1 MNKKG
6 KEKEE
11 NNNLEI
17 LKIGP
22 KIIINKNNQKR
33 DSFEIISI
41 EDEFHDN
48 YGFYELSF
56 KDIYENNPLF
66 KHAISH
72 INEFLS
78 KNQNYSDKKT
88 IEILSNFINYDE
100 FSEEIINKILL
111 NGIPESLPCLRPLI
125 WKSLIGFYSFKELS
139 NWEKVSIQKKSDYAK
154 ILKKYNF
161 FPYEIKEEKQRQI
174 IEQINKDLPRTRF
187 NVPFFKEKNK
197 NNEKEKNYDVLRR
210 ILFLYS
216 NEHDEVSYLQGMNEI
231 IAIIFYIFSKDD
243 NPFNKEYTES
253 DSYFSFEK
261 LMEEIKL
268 IFKIDDINIS
278 QLFINLQIKE
288 IKNIL
293 KKVEPDLMEY
303 FEKIGLRIDSFV
315 MRWILAL
322 FSQEFTIDVTVNF
335 WDRLFTQKNKL
346 KFICYISAAIIKSN
360 KEEIMKMNFEDVMY
374 WAHQLQNKINEIDIT
389 NIVKVALEIINKYNK
404 KDSNNILIK

>member
-154 ILKKYNF
+154 ILKKYHKPKYIGNEF
-161 FPYEIKEEKQRQI
+161 VVERNGFSGLKELVRYKLYENEFEE
-174 IEQINKDLPRTRF
+174 
-187 NVPFFKEKNK
+187 
-197 NNEKEKNYDVLRR
+197 
-210 ILFLYS
+210 
-216 NEHDEVSYLQGMNEI
+216 
-231 IAIIFYIFSKDD
+231 A
-243 NPFNKEYTES
+243 
-253 DSYFSFEK
+253 
-261 LMEEIKL
+261 
-268 IFKIDDINIS
+268 
-278 QLFINLQIKE
+278 
-288 IKNIL
+288 
-293 KKVEPDLMEY
+293 
-303 FEKIGLRIDSFV
+303 
-315 MRWILAL
+315 
-322 FSQEFTIDVTVNF
+322 
-335 WDRLFTQKNKL
+335 
-346 KFICYISAAIIKSN
+346 
-360 KEEIMKMNFEDVMY
+360 
-374 WAHQLQNKINEIDIT
+374 
-389 NIVKVALEIINKYNK
+389 
-404 KDSNNILIK
+404 